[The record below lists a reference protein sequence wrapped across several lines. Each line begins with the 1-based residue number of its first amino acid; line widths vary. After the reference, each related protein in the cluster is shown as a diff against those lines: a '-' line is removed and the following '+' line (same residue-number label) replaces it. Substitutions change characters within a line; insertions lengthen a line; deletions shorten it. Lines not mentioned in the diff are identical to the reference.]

1 MLARGVERNEVIKS
15 SDVVIERR
23 PKAEVGND
31 LASRDRAVGMQARK
45 QLRAGQALKTADLAK
60 PDLVQKDQAVIL
72 IYQAVGLHL
81 TIRGKAL
88 EGGTEGDVVNVMN
101 LQSKRTVSGVVTG
114 RGQVS
119 ITGAGAPP
127 ARSLRRDLLDSV
139 EPGGSAGRDRRQR
152 RLNRVSKSRVMV
164 MYASRI
170 HRLILTGALL
180 MTAALASGCSSLDR
194 LSQIGEKPKL
204 SAIENPTAQPGYKP
218 VQMPM
223 PKPETA
229 SYNAN
234 SLWRN
239 GSRAFFK
246 DQRAARIGDILTIT
260 VNFTDKANMANE
272 SQRSRTS
279 KEDSGITDFA
289 GSKLLTGNAAKVL
302 PGKLLVTESAGSYDG
317 KGSVVRQENLQTNV
331 AAVVTQLLPNGN
343 LVVEGKQEIRVN
355 FEIRELIVAG
365 IVRPEDI
372 QSDNTIDSS
381 KIAQAR
387 IAYGGRGQITDVQQP
402 RYGQQVTDI
411 LLPF

>member
-1 MLARGVERNEVIKS
+1 M
-15 SDVVIERR
+15 
-23 PKAEVGND
+23 
-31 LASRDRAVGMQARK
+31 
-45 QLRAGQALKTADLAK
+45 
-60 PDLVQKDQAVIL
+60 
-72 IYQAVGLHL
+72 
-81 TIRGKAL
+81 
-88 EGGTEGDVVNVMN
+88 
-101 LQSKRTVSGVVTG
+101 
-114 RGQVS
+114 
-119 ITGAGAPP
+119 
-127 ARSLRRDLLDSV
+127 SV
-139 EPGGSAGRDRRQR
+139 
-152 RLNRVSKSRVMV
+152 
-164 MYASRI
+164 SRI
-170 HRLILTGALL
+170 NRIILSGALL
-180 MTAALASGCSSLDR
+180 ALGTIASGCSSIDR

-204 SAIENPTAQPGYKP
+204 TEIENPTAQPANKP

-246 DQRAARIGDILTIT
+246 DQRAARIGDLLTVT
-260 VNFTDKANMANE
+260 VNITDKANIANE
-272 SQRSRTS
+272 TQRSRS
-279 KEDSGITDFA
+279 NREDSGIPDFV
-289 GSKLLTGNAAKVL
+289 GAKTLGVQAQKIL
-302 PGKLLVTESAGSYDG
+302 PGRILTADSTASSDG
-317 KGSVVRQENLQTNV
+317 KGSVNRQEALQTNV

-402 RYGQQVTDI
+402 RYGQQVMDV